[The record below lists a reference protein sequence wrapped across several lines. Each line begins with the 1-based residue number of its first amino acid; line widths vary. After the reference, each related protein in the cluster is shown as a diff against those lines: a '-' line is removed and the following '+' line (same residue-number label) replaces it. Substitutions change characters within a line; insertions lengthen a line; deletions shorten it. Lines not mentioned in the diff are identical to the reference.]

1 MGAPNADSLM
11 NCPPVAA
18 ADVAMPVPRTRGAAT
33 LSRLRAARP
42 AVTTEAMLLAAAI
55 YLTAACNGPLWRGL
69 LAGRP
74 LGAPS
79 TWGFAVAVGT
89 ACASA
94 TFVLLAVVSP
104 RPIVKPL
111 LTLVLLATSVAVHFM
126 GAYGVILDTSMLR
139 NLLHTDFPEAR
150 ELVGMDILVAVL
162 AYAAV
167 PIALVWWPRLI
178 RSPPRRAI
186 ARRVLAI
193 CGAWLLVVAALL
205 PVYRDLASLIRNQ
218 PQLRN
223 LLTPENYV
231 FALGRAL
238 SQDTHR
244 AALSRVPIGED
255 AHLGAAWTTR
265 TRPVLFVLIVGETA
279 RADHFA
285 LNGYARDTTP
295 ELARLGVVNFPHVTS
310 CGTATEVSLP
320 CMFSALGRGEYDG
333 DRIRREEGLLNVLA
347 RTGLRVVWRDNQSG
361 CKGVCDGKGIEFQ
374 SVRHGQLPG
383 LCTTD
388 GCLDEVL
395 LKDLAATVAS
405 DDRSQFIV
413 MHQLGNHG
421 PAYFSRYPERFR
433 RFVPTCDTP
442 ELRHCSREEIVNAY
456 DNALAYTDHVVAE
469 TIEFL
474 KARSDRYDTVLL
486 YVSDH
491 GESLG
496 EHGLYLHGMPY
507 AIAPREQTHV
517 PMVVWLS
524 PEFERSTGIDDDCLR
539 GIAANPASHDNLFHS
554 VLGLLDVETSVY
566 RAEQDLFS
574 VCRAPLKVAASG
586 TGAGAVE

>member
-1 MGAPNADSLM
+1 M
-11 NCPPVAA
+11 
-18 ADVAMPVPRTRGAAT
+18 
-33 LSRLRAARP
+33 
-42 AVTTEAMLLAAAI
+42 
-55 YLTAACNGPLWRGL
+55 
-69 LAGRP
+69 
-74 LGAPS
+74 
-79 TWGFAVAVGT
+79 
-89 ACASA
+89 
-94 TFVLLAVVSP
+94 
-104 RPIVKPL
+104 
-111 LTLVLLATSVAVHFM
+111 
-126 GAYGVILDTSMLR
+126 
-139 NLLHTDFPEAR
+139 
-150 ELVGMDILVAVL
+150 
-162 AYAAV
+162 
-167 PIALVWWPRLI
+167 
-178 RSPPRRAI
+178 
-186 ARRVLAI
+186 LAI

-255 AHLGAAWTTR
+255 AHLGAAWKTR

-279 RADHFA
+279 RADHFS

-333 DRIRREEGLLNVLA
+333 DRIGREEGLLNVLA

-374 SVRHGQLPG
+374 SVRHVQLPG
-383 LCTTD
+383 LCTSD
-388 GCLDEVL
+388 GCLDEIL
-395 LKDLAATVAS
+395 LKDLDATVAS
-405 DDRSQFIV
+405 DDRSQVIV

-421 PAYFSRYPERFR
+421 PAYYSRYPERFR

-474 KARSDRYDTVLL
+474 KARSDRYDTGLL

-507 AIAPREQTHV
+507 SIAPREQTHV

-524 PEFERSTGIDDDCLR
+524 PELERSVGIDDDCLR

-566 RAEQDLFS
+566 RTEQDLFS
-574 VCRAPLKVAASG
+574 VCRAPLKVAGQAG
-586 TGAGAVE
+586 AGAGAVE